1 MTMIFPFSQVGEST
15 LNQRESQHTIKFLT
29 IVRALKLPLP
39 TPEHRFDPVRRWRFD
54 WCWLDRKLA
63 LEVEGG
69 VWRGGRHTNPIG
81 FVKDIE
87 KYNAAT
93 LQGWRVLR
101 CTPQM
106 IDTGEVIPLLEAAL
120 KDRA

>member
-1 MTMIFPFSQVGEST
+1 M
-15 LNQRESQHTIKFLT
+15 NARESQHTIKLLT
-29 IVRALKLPLP
+29 IIRALKLPLP
-39 TPEHRFDPVRRWRFD
+39 IPEHRFDTSRRWRFD

-81 FVKDIE
+81 FIKDIE

-93 LQGWRVLR
+93 LAGWRVLR

-106 IDTGEVIPLLEAAL
+106 IDSGEVIPLLEKAL
-120 KDRA
+120 KSL